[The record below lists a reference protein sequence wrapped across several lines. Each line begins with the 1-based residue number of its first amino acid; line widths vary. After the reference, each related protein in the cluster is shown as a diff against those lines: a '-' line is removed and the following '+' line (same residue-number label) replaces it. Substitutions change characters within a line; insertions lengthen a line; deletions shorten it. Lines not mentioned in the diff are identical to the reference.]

1 MLACKGIF
9 TTPSI
14 SIRSRRTASELQ
26 TRRSFA
32 KQNSVYAN
40 YSIYVYKNQ
49 FIFLHFSI
57 K

>member
-14 SIRSRRTASELQ
+14 GMRSRKTASELQ

-32 KQNSVYAN
+32 KQKSVYAN
-40 YSIYVYKNQ
+40 YSTLIYKNQ
-49 FIFLHFSI
+49 FTFLHFSI
-57 K
+57 